1 MNPQEH
7 EFEAVRGLPE
17 ALPAGEHILWQGAPR
32 WQSIARSAF
41 HAGHLSIYFAVILA
55 ARAVAA
61 IVDGGSA
68 TEAATAVAWLLPLAL
83 VAVGIFVLMGWLVGQ
98 TAYYTITSRR
108 VVMRIGIVLTVT
120 FNIPFRVIESA
131 GLQKYADGTGDIA
144 LALSGDDRIAYLH
157 LWPHVRPWH
166 LKRPQPMLR
175 SVTEATA
182 VAQLLASAIA
192 AAEGSTVR
200 TAFRPVEA
208 ENVAANES
216 SPMVATQ

>member
-7 EFEAVRGLPE
+7 EFEPVRGLPE
-17 ALPAGEHILWQGAPR
+17 ALPPDEHILWQGAPR

-41 HAGHLSIYFAVILA
+41 HAGHLSVYFGLVLA
-55 ARAVAA
+55 ARAVTV

-68 TEAATAVAWLLPLAL
+68 AEAAISVAWLLPLAL
-83 VAVGIFVLMGWLVGQ
+83 LAIGIFVLMGWLVGQ
-98 TAYYTITSRR
+98 TAIYTITNRR

-131 GLQKYADGTGDIA
+131 GLQKYSDGTGDIA
-144 LALSGDDRIAYLH
+144 LALSSEEHIAYLH

-166 LKRPQPMLR
+166 VARPQPMLR
-175 SVTEATA
+175 SVVDATT

-192 AAEGSTVR
+192 AAEGSAVR
-200 TAFRPVEA
+200 AASRSVEIA
-208 ENVAANES
+208 TVAANEA
-216 SPMVATQ
+216 SPMVVTQ